1 MREGRDGFGIAY
13 RNPEKASTPKST
25 PIFATIQKSPCGRF
39 GKVVSFLAF
48 RPYTTSSL
56 RLARMSHPVESVAQL
71 PVLNN
76 SERKPSL
83 DNEKSY
89 NEEEK
94 KSVSDVFV
102 NVEQVGDG
110 IYDIK
115 VRSLDSSTFDE
126 TRRDSDLN

>member
-1 MREGRDGFGIAY
+1 M
-13 RNPEKASTPKST
+13 
-25 PIFATIQKSPCGRF
+25 
-39 GKVVSFLAF
+39 
-48 RPYTTSSL
+48 
-56 RLARMSHPVESVAQL
+56 ESVAQL